1 MGTVGTVL
9 VMMVSSSEEISPVY
23 KLGQVLFFLVRV
35 FIFHRNPG
43 GRNKNKNNKRLIL
56 KQQIWK
62 NIHKNEHYL
71 SLLLRPGLT
80 ILLFISGLVV
90 HSFFKF
96 NFQFPRE
103 KLNFTKWKLGMND
116 GCGGW
121 EIICNVIFMFQI
133 RN

>member
-1 MGTVGTVL
+1 VRDSEEEREERGERREEKI
-9 VMMVSSSEEISPVY
+9 MVSLMATY
-23 KLGQVLFFLVRV
+23 
-35 FIFHRNPG
+35 
-43 GRNKNKNNKRLIL
+43 RLPPPAWRTHSRD
-56 KQQIWK
+56 Q
-62 NIHKNEHYL
+62 NGHYL